1 MTDHLAIA
9 LRNYLERT
17 DRSALDVER
26 TAGLPNAT
34 IARIF
39 TGRHP
44 RADSMSALLRAVPF
58 EVARDLII
66 AYIKD
71 DCPNDWIERLVIDVL
86 SFRDG
91 LQEQHPTGYTAD
103 NLKPGQTVVE
113 EALAALTK
121 AAEGDASLR
130 DWLIDTARLLNLI
143 P

>member
-9 LRNYLERT
+9 LRNYLERS

-44 RADSMSALLRAVPF
+44 RSDTMSALLAAVPV
-58 EVARDLII
+58 EVARDLLI
-66 AYIKD
+66 AYLKD
-71 DCPNDWIERLVIDVL
+71 DCPDDWQNKLIIDVL
-86 SFRDG
+86 TDTAS
-91 LQEQHPTGYTAD
+91 LQDRAATGYTAGPPID
-103 NLKPGQTVVE
+103 RQTQLE
-113 EALAALTK
+113 EAITALTH
-121 AAEGDASLR
+121 AANGDAATR
-130 DWLIDTARLLNLI
+130 DWIIDTAKLFNLI

>member
-9 LRNYLERT
+9 LRNYLERS

-44 RADSMSALLRAVPF
+44 RSDTMSALLRAVPL
-58 EVARDLII
+58 EVARDLLI
-66 AYIKD
+66 AYLKD
-71 DCPNDWIERLVIDVL
+71 DCPDDWEQRLIIDVL
-86 SFRDG
+86 IASDG
-91 LQEQHPTGYTAD
+91 LQEQHPSGYTAG
-103 NLKPGQTVVE
+103 NSPTGQTVVE

-130 DWLIDTARLLNLI
+130 DWLIDTAKLLNLI